1 MLVVV
6 VGQESMLVS
15 GDVVS
20 AGVALGGCGVGV
32 REGVAVAVG
41 VLVGV

>member
-1 MLVVV
+1 VDEKVKAASVLVVV

-32 REGVAVAVG
+32 
-41 VLVGV
+41 LVGV